1 MRCGLG
7 PKKLVFLDETC
18 AKTNMTRLY
27 GRAPIGQRLVDRTP
41 HGHWVTNTYV
51 CGLRYNGVVAPH
63 AFVGAMNTAKF
74 VDYVERI
81 LLPTLRKGDMV
92 VMDSL
97 SAPLDGRV
105 RTLIESKRA
114 TLLYLPPYSPD
125 FNPIELS
132 FSKLKSILRKEKI
145 RDVPTLQRF
154 LLESGKLFSK
164 RECKDYFKHDGYMV
178 N

>member
-63 AFVGAMNTAKF
+63 AFVGAMVIIANTVVHA
-74 VDYVERI
+74 RN
-81 LLPTLRKGDMV
+81 TLTCLASV
-92 VMDSL
+92 
-97 SAPLDGRV
+97 
-105 RTLIESKRA
+105 
-114 TLLYLPPYSPD
+114 
-125 FNPIELS
+125 
-132 FSKLKSILRKEKI
+132 
-145 RDVPTLQRF
+145 
-154 LLESGKLFSK
+154 
-164 RECKDYFKHDGYMV
+164 
-178 N
+178 